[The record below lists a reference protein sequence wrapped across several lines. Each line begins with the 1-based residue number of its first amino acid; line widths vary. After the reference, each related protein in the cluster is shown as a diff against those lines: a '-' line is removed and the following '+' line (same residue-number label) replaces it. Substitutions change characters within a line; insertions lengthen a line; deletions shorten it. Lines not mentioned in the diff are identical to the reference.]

1 MTLLMLRGAI
11 DEAWLHGVQCFCA
24 CTLSDTQSGKYRLHA
39 GVAKLLY
46 LAFSGTDVL
55 LDAVWHQGMLYVV
68 YM

>member
-1 MTLLMLRGAI
+1 MVCNASVPAASL
-11 DEAWLHGVQCFCA
+11 
-24 CTLSDTQSGKYRLHA
+24 TLSDTQSGKYRLHA